1 MNHSTRMDIT
11 ARTLSVQSLIYKLKR
26 TRVLFLWAA
35 ITIPTTSFAQKNVV
49 ENVAKRDSVCRKE
62 QKALSDSTALHL
74 YLRFQ
79 GFSPLILKRKEAG
92 ETFQPQSVK
101 LAKIRPRQREIQ
113 QLATYKHSRRTLVK
127 MKKVLFSVLSMLFF
141 CLCTYG
147 QAELKEKD
155 SLLYTSV
162 EVYSHKMQTVAALV
176 DTGCSLC
183 VVDSTFAKDSLGI
196 AMPDKLKL
204 MVNSRDNRMPTC
216 VVDSVRFCGKT
227 YRQVLCIIINL
238 KGKFQRFAPDF
249 ILGADILKDRPLRFD
264 YETRTISPYLGNN
277 KGGIVLKWKDSHK
290 FTDIPMNFIVFET
303 RIQGQHVRLVFDT
316 GSRNNKLPNDIRIA
330 PSGTIQKETANV
342 SQQLTIKQVRQ
353 YKGVTFGL
361 GKQTIALDFIEGEDN
376 YGLLSL
382 NFLKGHSFIL
392 NYKEKK
398 LEILAPSL

>member
-1 MNHSTRMDIT
+1 M
-11 ARTLSVQSLIYKLKR
+11 K
-26 TRVLFLWAA
+26 
-35 ITIPTTSFAQKNVV
+35 
-49 ENVAKRDSVCRKE
+49 
-62 QKALSDSTALHL
+62 KAL
-74 YLRFQ
+74 
-79 GFSPLILKRKEAG
+79 FSC
-92 ETFQPQSVK
+92 
-101 LAKIRPRQREIQ
+101 
-113 QLATYKHSRRTLVK
+113 
-127 MKKVLFSVLSMLFF
+127 LSMLLF

-155 SLLYTSV
+155 SLLYTSI
-162 EVYSHKMQTVAALV
+162 EVYSHRVQSVAALV

-183 VVDSTFAKDSLGI
+183 VVDSTFARDSLGV

-216 VVDSVRFCGKT
+216 VVDSIRFCGKT

-238 KGKFQRFAPDF
+238 
-249 ILGADILKDRPLRFD
+249 
-264 YETRTISPYLGNN
+264 
-277 KGGIVLKWKDSHK
+277 
-290 FTDIPMNFIVFET
+290 IVFET

-342 SQQLTIKQVRQ
+342 SQQLTIQQVCQ
-353 YKGVTFGL
+353 YKGVAFGL
-361 GKQTIALDFIEGEDN
+361 GKQTIVLDFIEGQDN

>member
-1 MNHSTRMDIT
+1 
-11 ARTLSVQSLIYKLKR
+11 
-26 TRVLFLWAA
+26 
-35 ITIPTTSFAQKNVV
+35 
-49 ENVAKRDSVCRKE
+49 
-62 QKALSDSTALHL
+62 
-74 YLRFQ
+74 
-79 GFSPLILKRKEAG
+79 
-92 ETFQPQSVK
+92 
-101 LAKIRPRQREIQ
+101 
-113 QLATYKHSRRTLVK
+113 
-127 MKKVLFSVLSMLFF
+127 MLFF

-155 SLLYTSV
+155 SLLYTSL
-162 EVYSHKMQTVAALV
+162 EVYSHKVQSVAVLV

-183 VVDSTFAKDSLGI
+183 VVDSTFARDSLGI

-216 VVDSVRFCGKT
+216 VVDSVLFCGKT

-238 KGKFQRFAPDF
+238 KDKFKRFAPDF

-264 YETRTISPYLGNN
+264 YETMTITPNLGDKN
-277 KGGIVLKWKDSHK
+277 GGIVLKWKDSHK

-330 PSGTIQKETANV
+330 PTGTIQKEAADV

-353 YKGVTFGL
+353 YKGVAFGL
-361 GKQTIALDFIEGEDN
+361 GKQTIVLDFIEGEDK

>member
-316 GSRNNKLPNDIRIA
+316 GTV
-330 PSGTIQKETANV
+330 GTT
-342 SQQLTIKQVRQ
+342 SFLTTFALHHQEQ
-353 YKGVTFGL
+353 YR
-361 GKQTIALDFIEGEDN
+361 
-376 YGLLSL
+376 
-382 NFLKGHSFIL
+382 
-392 NYKEKK
+392 KK
-398 LEILAPSL
+398 RRM

>member
-1 MNHSTRMDIT
+1 
-11 ARTLSVQSLIYKLKR
+11 
-26 TRVLFLWAA
+26 
-35 ITIPTTSFAQKNVV
+35 
-49 ENVAKRDSVCRKE
+49 
-62 QKALSDSTALHL
+62 
-74 YLRFQ
+74 
-79 GFSPLILKRKEAG
+79 
-92 ETFQPQSVK
+92 
-101 LAKIRPRQREIQ
+101 
-113 QLATYKHSRRTLVK
+113 
-127 MKKVLFSVLSMLFF
+127 MKKTLFSCLSMLFF

-155 SLLYTSV
+155 SLLYTSI
-162 EVYSHKMQTVAALV
+162 EVYSHKVQTVAALV

-183 VVDSTFAKDSLGI
+183 VVDSTFARDSLGI

-216 VVDSVRFCGKT
+216 VVDSVLFCGKT

-238 KGKFQRFAPDF
+238 KDKFKRFAPNF

-264 YETRTISPYLGNN
+264 YKTMTITPNLGDNN
-277 KGGIVLKWKDSHK
+277 GGIVLKWKDSHK

-316 GSRNNKLPNDIRIA
+316 GSRNNKLPNDIHIA
-330 PSGTIQKETANV
+330 LTGTIQKEAADV

-353 YKGVTFGL
+353 YKGVAFGL
-361 GKQTIALDFIEGEDN
+361 GKQTIVLDFIEGEDK